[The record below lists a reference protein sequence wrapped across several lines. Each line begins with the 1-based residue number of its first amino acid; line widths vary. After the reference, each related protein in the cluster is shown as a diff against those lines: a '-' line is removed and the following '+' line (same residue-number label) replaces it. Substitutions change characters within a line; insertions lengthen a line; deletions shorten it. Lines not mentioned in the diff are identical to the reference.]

1 MGKLQFCATERV
13 KFKAQGV
20 RNESGEA
27 GRNQISAGQI
37 CYIEASGLSPA
48 GTVKAKDFK
57 QGNDVILYPTLIQI
71 IFSEF
76 QIRSTKLMSTTLVH
90 SEFYQNASKDS
101 ITITIKYISSLHF
114 LTSRTVYCKLNYKTF
129 HMIEKCDR

>member
-1 MGKLQFCATERV
+1 MGKLQFSATERV

-76 QIRSTKLMSTTLVH
+76 QIRSTKLMSTILVH
-90 SEFYQNASKDS
+90 SEFYQNASKGS
-101 ITITIKYISSLHF
+101 ITIIKYISSLHF
-114 LTSRTVYCKLNYKTF
+114 LTSRTVYCKLYYKTF